1 MTDLMLLSLGALSM
15 VLGGAVK
22 GTIGV
27 GLPLVVI
34 PLMSLVIPS
43 PQAIGLMVMPVL
55 LSNIWQAYDSG
66 LILQSIKRFAPLLIT
81 QAIASIMTV
90 KLTLALSIK
99 QLNTMLAAAVILSV
113 VIMAFKPVLNINAK
127 RESRVSAFMGFAS
140 GILGGVSTL
149 TGPVIITYL
158 MALKLSKD
166 EFVSAVSVIYFC
178 GALPLFAAM
187 FWFEKI
193 GIKDLGFSTMALLP
207 MFIGLA
213 LGKRMRGKLNEDVF
227 RKLLFAFLVAVSVVL
242 LLK

>member
-1 MTDLMLLSLGALSM
+1 MLLSLGALSM

-55 LSNIWQAYDSG
+55 LSNIWQAYGSG
-66 LILQSIKRFAPLLIT
+66 RVVQSIKRFAPLLIT
-81 QAIASIMTV
+81 QAIASIITV

-113 VIMAFKPVLNINAK
+113 VIMAFKPVLTINAK
-127 RESRVSAFMGFAS
+127 KESRVSAFLGFAS
-140 GILGGVSTL
+140 GMLGGVSTL

-193 GIKDLGFSTMALLP
+193 GMKDLGFSTMSLLP
-207 MFIGLA
+207 MFAGLA
-213 LGKRMRGKLNEDVF
+213 LGKRLRGKLNEEVF
-227 RKLLFAFLVAVSVVL
+227 RKLLFAFLVAVSMVL

>member
-1 MTDLMLLSLGALSM
+1 MSDLMLLSLGALSM

-55 LSNIWQAYDSG
+55 LSNIWQAFDSG

-99 QLNTMLAAAVILSV
+99 QLNAMLAAAVILAV
-113 VIMAFKPVLNINAK
+113 VMMAFKPVLTINARK
-127 RESRVSAFMGFAS
+127 ESLVSALMGFAS
-140 GILGGVSTL
+140 GMLGGVSTL

-158 MALKLSKD
+158 MALKLNKD
-166 EFVSAVSVIYFC
+166 EFVGAISVIYFC
-178 GALPLFAAM
+178 GGLPLFAAM
-187 FWFEKI
+187 FWFDKI
-193 GIKDLGFSTMALLP
+193 GMKDLGFSTMALLP

-213 LGKRMRGKLNEDVF
+213 LGKRLRGKLNEEVF
-227 RKLLFAFLVAVSVVL
+227 RKLLFAFLVAVSIVL

>member
-66 LILQSIKRFAPLLIT
+66 LVLQSIKRFAPLLVT

-113 VIMAFKPVLNINAK
+113 VIMAFKPVLTINSK
-127 RESRVSAFMGFAS
+127 KESVVSAFMGFAS

-166 EFVSAVSVIYFC
+166 EFVGAVSVIYFC

-193 GIKDLGFSTMALLP
+193 GMKDLGFSTMSLLP
-207 MFIGLA
+207 MFAGLA
-213 LGKRMRGKLNEDVF
+213 LGKRLRGKLNEEVF
-227 RKLLFAFLVAVSVVL
+227 RKLLFAFLVVVSIVL

>member
-1 MTDLMLLSLGALSM
+1 
-15 VLGGAVK
+15 
-22 GTIGV
+22 V

-43 PQAIGLMVMPVL
+43 PQAIGLIVMPVL

-66 LILQSIKRFAPLLIT
+66 YVLAPLLIA

-90 KLTLALSIK
+90 KFTLALSVK

-113 VIMAFKPVLNINAK
+113 VIMAFKPVLTINAK
-127 RESRVSAFMGFAS
+127 KESLVSAFMGFAS
-140 GILGGVSTL
+140 GMLGGVSTL

-178 GALPLFAAM
+178 GAVPLFAAM

-193 GIKDLGFSTMALLP
+193 GMKDLGFSTLALLP
-207 MFIGLA
+207 MFAGLA
-213 LGKRMRGKLNEDVF
+213 IGRRMRGKLNEEVF
-227 RKLLFAFLVAVSVVL
+227 RKLLFAFLVIVSVVL